1 MLSAETLNRV
11 SHSYR
16 RGYNDG
22 YSQSE
27 FKNDAVEKTQQ
38 GIPMKPF
45 SDFDY
50 LEGYRA
56 GLNDY
61 YWIAFRAGIVEIG
74 RAEFMGKYIPDP
86 PHASS

>member
-1 MLSAETLNRV
+1 MLSPATLNRV

-22 YSQSE
+22 YSQAPCVNE
-27 FKNDAVEKTQQ
+27 PVVKTDA

-45 SDFDY
+45 SDYDY
-50 LEGYRA
+50 STGYRA

-61 YWIAFRAGIVEIG
+61 YWNTFRAGQITES
-74 RAEFMGKYIPDP
+74 REEFMGK
-86 PHASS
+86 HK